1 MSGRGKAG
9 KGLGKGASMA
19 HPAKKAKKEE
29 EEAHKWVMHT
39 KVALVSCVSE
49 EGMELKPTL
58 VPLKALPM
66 FFQTAIKKQQDAQP
80 KEDEKVVDFDIN
92 LCDEDS
98 FECITQYV
106 SRKALS
112 EELGI
117 NDDDEEEEG
126 EEDEDEEEEAFDD
139 FDTLRD
145 HLVSWIDLLPLKFAK
160 LPTVPILTKA
170 RIEINKLDQ

>member
-1 MSGRGKAG
+1 MSFRGKGG
-9 KGLGKGASMA
+9 KGLGKGAATA
-19 HPAKKAKKEE
+19 HLAKKAKKEP
-29 EEAHKWVMHT
+29 EAHKWVMHT
-39 KVALVSCVSE
+39 NVALVCCVSE
-49 EGMELKPTL
+49 EGMELKPTP

-66 FFQTAIKKQQDAQP
+66 FFQTAIKKQQDAQSE
-80 KEDEKVVDFDIN
+80 EDEKVVDFEVN

-106 SRKALS
+106 SAKSLS

-139 FDTLRD
+139 FETLRD
-145 HLVSWIDLLPLKFAK
+145 HLDEWVGLLALKFAK
-160 LPTVPILTKA
+160 PPTIPILVKA